1 MEMKIK
7 IKFLANFRGLFGGR
21 EKEANLPEGT
31 QLRELLRILCD
42 SPEREKQVFVSE
54 KELNPHTVI
63 MKNGIPVQSLGGLD
77 TPLAEG
83 DVIAIFP
90 YLGGG

>member
-1 MEMKIK
+1 MKIK
-7 IKFLANFRGLFGGR
+7 IKFLAYFRDLFGER
-21 EKEANLPEGT
+21 EKETSLPEGAR
-31 QLRELLRILCD
+31 LGELLKALCN
-42 SPEREKQVFVSE
+42 SPEREKQVFASG
-54 KELNPHTVI
+54 KELNPHTII

-77 TPLAEG
+77 APLAEG